1 VVHVVFNLF
10 ALYLLGPGLERMI
23 GTLRFSIAYML
34 SGIGST
40 TGVLFLTVAGL
51 VQPAELVGASGS
63 IMGIVGTWAG
73 VLVRHRRSPRAQQR
87 LRNILLIVAIQI
99 VFDLSTPQVSMPA
112 HVCGLITG
120 FFLGIVLTPRA
131 VSI

>member
-1 VVHVVFNLF
+1 
-10 ALYLLGPGLERMI
+10 
-23 GTLRFSIAYML
+23 ML